1 MHFSGATEPG
11 AFGKANEDW
20 AAVSPYAAVVLDGVT
35 VFDEANS
42 GCIHGTPWYVNQLGP
57 RLLAAAS
64 TQEVSLQVALGD
76 AISAVADLHGDTC
89 DLNQVGAPS
98 AAVAIVRMGEHSV
111 DYLVL
116 ADVTILLTPQ
126 RLCVLSDERVAD
138 TVNDL
143 AGKESVGAEVMR
155 RRERY
160 RNREG
165 GYWVAAAD
173 PDVADHAKTG
183 QIPLKGFGHAALMS
197 DGVTRLVSPFGQ
209 TNWHGLLAAVL
220 NSGPAAV
227 IKHVGSI
234 EAADAQGER
243 WPRFK
248 VSDDATIAVIGA
260 LRNRGVPPDE
270 TGWRPADQGRPK
282 DRAV

>member
-1 MHFSGATEPG
+1 MYFSAATEPG
-11 AFGKANEDW
+11 AFDKANEDW

-35 VFDEANS
+35 VFEEANS

-64 TQEVSLQVALGD
+64 TQDVSLQAALRD
-76 AISAVADLHGDTC
+76 AISAVADLHADTC

-98 AAVAIVRMGEHSV
+98 AAVAIVRIGEHSV
-111 DYLVL
+111 EYLVL
-116 ADVTILLTPQ
+116 ADVTILLDSADG
-126 RLCVLSDERVAD
+126 LSVLSDERVAD

-143 AGKESVGAEVMR
+143 AGKESVGAEVMK

-173 PDVADHAKTG
+173 PSVADHAKTG

-197 DGVTRLVSPFGQ
+197 DGVTRLVSPFEQ
-209 TNWHGLLAAVL
+209 TSWHGLLAAVL
-220 NSGPAAV
+220 NSGPASV
-227 IKHVGSI
+227 IRHVRSI

-248 VSDDATIAVIGA
+248 VSDDATIAVISALTEGTPSDETAGNCPEGGA
-260 LRNRGVPPDE
+260 LRLII
-270 TGWRPADQGRPK
+270 
-282 DRAV
+282 

>member
-1 MHFSGATEPG
+1 MYFSAATEPG
-11 AFGKANEDW
+11 ALDKANEDW
-20 AAVSPYAAVVLDGVT
+20 AAASPYAAVVLDGVT
-35 VFDEANS
+35 VFEEAS
-42 GCIHGTPWYVNQLGP
+42 SECIHGTPWYVNQLGP

-64 TQEVSLQVALGD
+64 TRDISLQAALKD
-76 AISAVADLHGDTC
+76 AISAVADLHADTC

-98 AAVAIVRMGEHSV
+98 AAVAIVRIGENSV
-111 DYLVL
+111 EYLVL
-116 ADVTILLTPQ
+116 ADVTILLDSADG
-126 RLCVLSDERVAD
+126 LCVLSDDRVAD

-173 PDVADHAKTG
+173 PSVADHAKTG
-183 QIPLKGFGHAALMS
+183 QIPLKGFGHAALIS
-197 DGVTRLVSPFGQ
+197 DGVTRLVSPFEQ

-220 NSGPAAV
+220 NSGPASV
-227 IKHVGSI
+227 IKHVRSI
-234 EAADAQGER
+234 EAADAQRER

-248 VSDDATIAVIGA
+248 VSDDATIAVISAFTEGSS
-260 LRNRGVPPDE
+260 PDE
-270 TGWRPADQGRPK
+270 IAGNWSEGMRR
-282 DRAV
+282 R